1 MVVIDSVIDSVID
14 DRFVGK
20 NSRISIALGHISILF
35 EAYKHTLWGI

>member
-20 NSRISIALGHISILF
+20 NSRISIPFG
-35 EAYKHTLWGI
+35 AYKHTL